1 MSILKNKGSAGQ
13 ESDILLETPQSL
25 VSPLKELQETLK
37 APVSKNQERH
47 AYHEFVS
54 QYKKPEYYLPRCF
67 ASLYPYGRGCPSDKN
82 QRSSVKMATCNSH
95 TLCMGGGPSPRR
107 FQNSAKFIFTTYT
120 MEMKRRVGGVAYVA
134 QRKNLDGK
142 AVEHEVPSTI
152 DDIKKLLSYLEAKD
166 DGVLNNPLNSNERD
180 RADLHEARNEYGSS
194 NSASDNEKEMQ
205 KLIKRLVPYSKSL
218 QGTAPHIAY
227 ERAKLMAMISP

>member
-1 MSILKNKGSAGQ
+1 
-13 ESDILLETPQSL
+13 
-25 VSPLKELQETLK
+25 
-37 APVSKNQERH
+37 
-47 AYHEFVS
+47 
-54 QYKKPEYYLPRCF
+54 
-67 ASLYPYGRGCPSDKN
+67 
-82 QRSSVKMATCNSH
+82 
-95 TLCMGGGPSPRR
+95 
-107 FQNSAKFIFTTYT
+107 
-120 MEMKRRVGGVAYVA
+120 VAYVA

-142 AVEHEVPSTI
+142 AVEQEVPPTI

-194 NSASDNEKEMQ
+194 NSASDNEKKMQ

-227 ERAKLMAMISP
+227 ERAKLMAMISS